1 MDLESLVLGGTLN
14 FTTLVPDYLPAD
26 GWVLKYV
33 LVPRSAG
40 PAAIT
45 LTGTQDADDPTL
57 YRIQVAAATTATWTA
72 GNYSWSSWVQKASEK
87 YDLASGVV
95 KFLADPRTA
104 TALDTRSD
112 ARIAL
117 DNVQA
122 LLAGR
127 ATSGVLSYRIGER
140 QLQNYSM
147 AELLQLESKLKAD
160 VRREEDCAAIA
171 RGEASSRRMN
181 LRLNRA

>member
-45 LTGTQDADDPTL
+45 LTATQDADDPTL
-57 YRIQVAAATTATWTA
+57 HRIQVAASTTAGWTS
-72 GNYSWSSWVQKASEK
+72 GVYSWASWVQLGSEK
-87 YDLASGVV
+87 YDLASGVI
-95 KFLADPRTA
+95 KFHPDPRTA

-147 AELLQLESKLKAD
+147 SELLVLESKLKAD
-160 VRREEDCAAIA
+160 VLREESAAAVA
-171 RGEASSRRMN
+171 RGEASKRKIYV
-181 LRLNRA
+181 RLNRA

>member
-40 PAAIT
+40 PSSIT
-45 LTGTQDADDPTL
+45 LTGTQDADDATL
-57 YRIQVAAATTATWTA
+57 HRIQVAASTTAGWTS
-72 GNYSWSSWVQKASEK
+72 GVYSWASWVQLGSEK

-95 KFLADPRTA
+95 TLLPDPRTA
-104 TALDTRSD
+104 TSLDTRSQ

-117 DNVQA
+117 DQA
-122 LLAGR
+122 KAALAAWTPTTR
-127 ATSGVLSYRIGER
+127 SYRIGDR
-140 QLQNYSM
+140 QMEFAQ
-147 AELLQLESKLKAD
+147 KAD
-160 VRREEDCAAIA
+160 ILGVISYWEIEVAREENCARAA
-171 RGEASSRRMN
+171 VGLKTKRQVY
-181 LRLNRA
+181 LRVANG